1 MPFTKNDTNINRKGR
16 PKGAPTTKTKELKFL
31 IACLFSLNLE
41 EIIEYEKDLNI
52 TQRLN
57 LNKTLLPYVLPIMK
71 EDETME
77 EGIARIRSEMGI

>member
-16 PKGAPTTKTKELKFL
+16 PKGVPTTKTKELKFL
-31 IACLFSLNLE
+31 ITCLFAMNLE
-41 EIIEYEKDLNI
+41 EIIEYEKDLDI

-57 LNKTLLPYVLPIMK
+57 LNKTLLPYVLPTMK

-77 EGIARIRSEMGI
+77 EGIARIRAEIGI